1 MNPGQG
7 HTWVFSFVKI
17 TVKNKRH
24 AFAFINIFF
33 SIPATKF
40 FIVSNVHPID
50 RCQIYRG
57 GCAMAMAM
65 YGYGYGC

>member
-1 MNPGQG
+1 MGIFICKNYGQKQK
-7 HTWVFSFVKI
+7 TCIRMMK
-17 TVKNKRH
+17 
-24 AFAFINIFF
+24 INIFF